1 MSTVSSLAP
10 QGAAAATANTVDNQ
24 IKALEKRIGEGIKN
38 GTITAQQGK
47 DLTKAL
53 DEVQK
58 TIDSGASGAGLSG
71 ADMRQISQ
79 ALRKIGQTL
88 TAAAQGS
95 QGSSASAG
103 MDSDGDYDNSGVG
116 TPG

>member
-1 MSTVSSLAP
+1 MGLGDACGPWDGFAP
-10 QGAAAATANTVDNQ
+10 G
-24 IKALEKRIGEGIKN
+24 
-38 GTITAQQGK
+38 
-47 DLTKAL
+47 
-53 DEVQK
+53 
-58 TIDSGASGAGLSG
+58 DSGASGAGLSG

-103 MDSDGDYDNSGVG
+103 MDSDGDYDNSSVG
-116 TPG
+116 TAG